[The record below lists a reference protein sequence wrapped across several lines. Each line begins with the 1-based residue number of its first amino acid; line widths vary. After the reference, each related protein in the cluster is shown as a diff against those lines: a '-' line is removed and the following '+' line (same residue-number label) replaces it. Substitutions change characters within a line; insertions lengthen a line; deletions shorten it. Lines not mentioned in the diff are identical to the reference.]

1 MTETLINALEAP
13 RPVSRWIWPGLLFVP
28 PLFVIVASVITA
40 FFLVGR
46 PEGLVASDYYKQGK
60 AINAHLA
67 KLAHARALGLDP
79 VTFERTSTGLLA
91 RFPRAVSPPASV
103 EFVFAHPVDES
114 LDVRRTVPPNAAGAY
129 EIMLSAGFA
138 ERRRVIINDAS
149 LKQWRV
155 ETLLER

>member
-1 MTETLINALEAP
+1 MSETLEHSLKSP
-13 RPVSRWIWPGLLFVP
+13 RPVSRWIWPGLLFIP
-28 PLFVIVASVITA
+28 PGFVIVASVISA

-60 AINAHLA
+60 AINAQLA
-67 KLAHARALGLDP
+67 KLAHARTLGLDS
-79 VTFERTSTGLLA
+79 VVFERTSSGLVA
-91 RFPRAVSPPASV
+91 TFPRAATSANLV

-114 LDVRRTVPPNAAGAY
+114 LDVRRTVSPSASGSY
-129 EIMLSAGFA
+129 EIALDSPFT

-149 LKQWRV
+149 YKQWRV

>member
-1 MTETLINALEAP
+1 MSETLEHSLKSP

-28 PLFVIVASVITA
+28 PGFVIVASVISA

-60 AINAHLA
+60 AINAQLA
-67 KLAHARALGLDP
+67 KLAHARTLGLDS
-79 VTFERTSTGLLA
+79 VAFERTSSGLIA
-91 RFPRAVSPPASV
+91 TFPRAASQTGLV

-114 LDVRRTVPPNAAGAY
+114 LDVRRTVTPTAAGAY
-129 EIMLSAGFA
+129 EIALDSAFV

-149 LKQWRV
+149 HKQWRV